1 MVPAS
6 LLDCDASSWG
16 ATVVVK
22 LNYSAKMSGWR
33 YELQVIKRVMIK
45 TIRYDD
51 IRRKVLEGNVCDIG
65 LLSKSSSSIF

>member
-16 ATVVVK
+16 ATVDVK

-45 TIRYDD
+45 PYDMM
-51 IRRKVLEGNVCDIG
+51 I
-65 LLSKSSSSIF
+65 